1 MSDAYG
7 AMIESLT
14 EEYDKRDGPVRE
26 MYGRLSE
33 LTVTSHSEDGVVT
46 VTVGPRGQVWNIEL
60 DPRVYRKL
68 SPSELS
74 HSIKGEA

>member
-1 MSDAYG
+1 MSDARE

-14 EEYDKRDGPVRE
+14 EEYIRAGPARE
-26 MYGRLSE
+26 MYGRLGE
-33 LTVTSHSEDGVVT
+33 LTVTSHSEDGMVT
-46 VTVGPRGQVWNIEL
+46 VTVGPRGQVRNIEL
-60 DPRVYRKL
+60 DPRVYRKS